1 MYRQDESGSEADA
14 PDEDE
19 KSDYSEKAPQRRRLQ
34 KTESKRKERIDIDEF
49 DSDADSVQKVPVKEA
64 VADIKPIELKE
75 F

>member
-1 MYRQDESGSEADA
+1 MYRQDESGSAAEA

-64 VADIKPIELKE
+64 VTDIKPIELKE